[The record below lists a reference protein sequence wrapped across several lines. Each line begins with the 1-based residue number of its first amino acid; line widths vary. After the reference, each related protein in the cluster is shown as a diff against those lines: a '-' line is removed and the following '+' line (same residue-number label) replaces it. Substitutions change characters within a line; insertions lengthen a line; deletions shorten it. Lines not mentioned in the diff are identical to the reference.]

1 MENIKLNCSGSNKWS
16 RCTIAPLMELEV
28 NNYNNNYKPSRDGI
42 LVHKLAEH
50 KIKYLQGEVSK
61 DSFDEYYTQEIEDMA
76 NRYVECLLQTAEEDV
91 HSIYIE
97 EPVDLSNYQYG
108 MKGVIDGLV
117 VNMDETRKIILVDI
131 FDLKTGFIKIK
142 AKDNTQLY
150 LYALG
155 IYNKILNTLATGY
168 ELSLRVHIIQP
179 SIRYT
184 NSVELSEKDLKEF
197 EKFIIQTIKE
207 IQENPQ
213 MYPGEHC
220 NKYYCKARGICKG
233 YAEYIQN
240 KIGHIKDYK
249 KLDRELT
256 DKEIS
261 DIIDY
266 APEFNKWT
274 DEVISTIKDKMVH
287 ENYKLPGYRIK
298 ITTKRSFIKDKVKVM
313 QHLDSLG
320 LDVSD
325 YMTYNLASLSNVEKI
340 MGKKNNELLNPVTEE
355 TMFRISLKKIEQQ
368 GE

>member
-16 RCTIAPLMELEV
+16 RCTIAPLMELGV
-28 NNYNNNYKPSRDGI
+28 KNYNNNYQQSRDGI

-50 KIKYLQGEVSK
+50 KIKYLQGYVDK
-61 DSFDEYYTQEIEDMA
+61 DFDEYVTQEIEDMV
-76 NRYVECLLQTAEEDV
+76 NRYVECLLQTADNDV

-97 EPVDLSNYQYG
+97 EPVDLSSYQYG

-117 VNMDETRKIILVDI
+117 VKVDETRKIILVDI

-142 AKDNTQLY
+142 SKDNTQLY

-155 IYNKILNTLATGY
+155 IYNKILNTLVTGY
-168 ELSLRVHIIQP
+168 ELSMRVHIIQP
-179 SIRYT
+179 SIKHT
-184 NSVELSEKDLKEF
+184 SSTELNEKELKKF
-197 EKFIIQTIKE
+197 EKFIIKTIKE
-207 IQENPQ
+207 INENPQ
-213 MYPGEHC
+213 MYPGQHC
-220 NKYYCKARGICKG
+220 NKYYCRARGNCKG

-256 DKEIS
+256 NQEIS

-274 DEVISTIKDKMVH
+274 DEVISTIKDKIVH
-287 ENYKLPGYRIK
+287 ENYNLPGYRAK
-298 ITTKRSFIKDKVKVM
+298 IINKRSFVKDTMKVM
-313 QHLDSLG
+313 QHLDSIG
-320 LDVSD
+320 LSEED
-325 YMTYNLASLSNVEKI
+325 YMTYSVSSLSKIEKLI
-340 MGKKNNELLNPVTEE
+340 GKKNIEMLNPIIEE
-355 TMFRISLKKIEQQ
+355 SMFRISLQKIEQQ